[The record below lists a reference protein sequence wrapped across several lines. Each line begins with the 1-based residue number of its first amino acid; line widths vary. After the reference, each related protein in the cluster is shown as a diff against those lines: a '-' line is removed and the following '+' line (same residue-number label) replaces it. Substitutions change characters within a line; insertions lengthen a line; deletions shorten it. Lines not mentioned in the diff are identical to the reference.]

1 MSYAIQFQNM
11 SYTVNEQS
19 ILHNISQ
26 HIHASA
32 ITTLIGP
39 SGAGKTTLLKMCNAL
54 LSPTAGAI
62 YVDGQAIDTYTPTA
76 LRQKVGIVLQN
87 APILRTTVYHNLA
100 LPKHLHK
107 QQLTEDEAL
116 QILEDVGLDE
126 ALLMRQATD
135 LSGGQKQKL
144 AIARTLL
151 NRSEILLLDE
161 ITSALDPHSV
171 QEIEQLIMKIRQK
184 GITIIWITHN
194 IEQAQTM
201 GDYIWVMAQGQV
213 IASGTTSEIINS
225 SEPSIQAF
233 LLGGKQ

>member
-11 SYTVNEQS
+11 SYIVNEQW

-26 HIHASA
+26 NIHAGA
-32 ITTLIGP
+32 ITTLIGS

-62 YVDGQAIDTYTPTA
+62 YVHGQAIETYAPTA
-76 LRQKVGIVLQN
+76 LRKKVGIVLQN
-87 APILRTTVYHNLA
+87 APILRTTVFHNLA
-100 LPKHLHK
+100 LPR
-107 QQLTEDEAL
+107 QLQKLELTKEEAL
-116 QILEDVGLDE
+116 HMLADVGLDE
-126 ALLMRQATD
+126 SLLMRQAMD

-151 NRSEILLLDE
+151 NHSKILLLDE

-194 IEQAQTM
+194 IEQAQKM

-213 IASGTTSEIINS
+213 VASGTTSEIMNS
-225 SEPSIQAF
+225 NDAHVQAF
-233 LLGGKQ
+233 LLGGRQ

>member
-11 SYTVNEQS
+11 SYTVNKQN

-26 HIHASA
+26 NINTGA

-54 LSPTAGAI
+54 LSPTAGTI
-62 YVDGQAIDTYTPTA
+62 YVQGQTIDTFTPTT
-76 LRQKVGIVLQN
+76 LRQKIGIVLQN
-87 APILRTTVYHNLA
+87 APILRTTVFNNLA
-100 LPKHLHK
+100 LLRHLQK
-107 QQLTEDEAL
+107 QELTQEEAL
-116 QILEDVGLDE
+116 HMLTDVGLDE

-171 QEIEQLIMKIRQK
+171 QEIEQLIIKIRQK

-194 IEQAQTM
+194 IEQAQKM

-213 IASGTTSEIINS
+213 VASGTTNEIMNS
-225 SEPSIQAF
+225 NDAHVQAF
-233 LLGGKQ
+233 LLGGRQ